1 MFNEKIT
8 CCYLYPITKYGYP
21 PPADNTI
28 LYLEEMNRLGFTSV
42 ELEGIREEHLL
53 KVYKN
58 RFKIRKKLDELNLK
72 LPFFCAVLPGLS
84 SLDEEIRNKNIV
96 LFEIG
101 CKIAVEFNS
110 EGILDNA
117 PIPPYIFP
125 DDIPIVRHYEEESL
139 QNAFFPKD
147 FSWNEFWKQLVRTF
161 QTLCDIAKKHNLSYQ
176 LHPASGVLTSTADSF
191 LYFYD
196 AVKRDNLRF
205 NLDAANLFAVKENLP
220 LSLLKL
226 KDHIDYIHISD
237 NRGFKVEH
245 LEIGKGKIAWNK
257 FLEILDQIDFNGNIG
272 IDIGGNESNV
282 ENIDEAYISAA
293 EWVEKNWSKVK
304 K

>member
-1 MFNEKIT
+1 MFNEKII

-42 ELEGIREEHLL
+42 ELEGVREDHLL
-53 KVYKN
+53 MVYKN

-125 DDIPIVRHYEEESL
+125 DDIPIVRHYERGIFAEC
-139 QNAFFPKD
+139 FFP
-147 FSWNEFWKQLVRTF
+147 ER
-161 QTLCDIAKKHNLSYQ
+161 
-176 LHPASGVLTSTADSF
+176 
-191 LYFYD
+191 
-196 AVKRDNLRF
+196 
-205 NLDAANLFAVKENLP
+205 LFME
-220 LSLLKL
+220 
-226 KDHIDYIHISD
+226 
-237 NRGFKVEH
+237 
-245 LEIGKGKIAWNK
+245 
-257 FLEILDQIDFNGNIG
+257 
-272 IDIGGNESNV
+272 
-282 ENIDEAYISAA
+282 
-293 EWVEKNWSKVK
+293 
-304 K
+304 